1 MLKKWRNVSSETKKR
16 LSHMTKEITKTGGGS
31 STAAELSET
40 DRKILETMGQTA
52 TEGIPGGIDT
62 AEPSSL
68 NSPRLFET
76 IVTDR

>member
-1 MLKKWRNVSSETKKR
+1 MSSETKKR
-16 LSHMTKEITKTGGGS
+16 LSHMRKEITKTGGGS
-31 STAAELSET
+31 STAAELSLT
-40 DRKILETMGQTA
+40 DRKNLETMGQTA

-68 NSPRLFET
+68 NSPRHFET